1 VTDTDD
7 TQNPTPFLRK
17 KASDY
22 DFVDT
27 MLVTAATALVMS
39 AVPLVV
45 AVSAQKIKSVV
56 HNRKMAKVLE
66 STDLPETPES

>member
-27 MLVTAATALVMS
+27 MMVTAATALVMS
-39 AVPLVV
+39 TVPVIAAAGIAKV
-45 AVSAQKIKSVV
+45 KSVA
-56 HNRKMAKVLE
+56 HNRRMAKVLE